1 MGEVYRARDKKLGRD
16 VALKLLPEAFANDS
30 DRLMR
35 FEREAR
41 TLASLNHPHIANI
54 YGIEDSG
61 STRALVM
68 ELVEGKSLDE
78 KIAASGGRGLPLD
91 EALPMARQMAEP
103 WRRRTRLISV
113 PAAETTTFELTLLV
127 NWPAAL
133 H

>member
-1 MGEVYRARDKKLGRD
+1 MSSEPGSFIGPYEILAALGVGGMGEVYRARDKKLGRD
-16 VALKLLPEAFANDS
+16 VALKLLPEAFASDT

-68 ELVEGKSLDE
+68 ELVEGVGLD
-78 KIAASGGRGLPLD
+78 
-91 EALPMARQMAEP
+91 
-103 WRRRTRLISV
+103 
-113 PAAETTTFELTLLV
+113 
-127 NWPAAL
+127 
-133 H
+133 